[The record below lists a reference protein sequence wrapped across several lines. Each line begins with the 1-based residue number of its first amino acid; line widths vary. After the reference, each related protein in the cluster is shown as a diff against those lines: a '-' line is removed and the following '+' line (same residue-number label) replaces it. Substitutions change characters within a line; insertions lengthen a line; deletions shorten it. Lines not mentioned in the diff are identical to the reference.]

1 MNLRGVFCAAV
12 VGSVAVSAYAD
23 EAFVSFVEDLKV
35 EARQLGL
42 RSDIIDD
49 AFGKQV
55 QPVKRAVTKS
65 KAQPEFSQTF
75 NWYLSKMLSP
85 ARLQGGQTQLKTHT
99 AELRAASGLYGVPA
113 EVIVALWG
121 VESHYGQYKGTFPI
135 LPSLATL
142 AYSSHRKNFFRKE
155 FFDALKIVQ
164 EGHVTIDSFTGSWAG
179 AMGQC
184 QFMPSSFLHYAKD
197 GNGDGKKDIWGTH
210 ADIFASTAY
219 YLKRNGWETGQ
230 PWGQRV
236 VLRKILPALKLGKG
250 KISGT
255 MPLAYWKKLGIHPI
269 TGEKLPQ
276 DKTQARLFLPEGP
289 SRKAYLLY
297 ENFDVI
303 MRWNRS
309 TAFAFS
315 VLALADKISE
325 RAGDA

>member
-1 MNLRGVFCAAV
+1 MNLRGVVCAAI
-12 VGSVAVSAYAD
+12 VGSVCVSANAD

-42 RSDIIDD
+42 RSEIIDD
-49 AFGKQV
+49 AFGEQIKPIQ
-55 QPVKRAVTKS
+55 RAVKKS
-65 KAQPEFSQTF
+65 KTQPEFSQTF

-85 ARLQGGQTQLKTHT
+85 SRLQGGQAQLKSH
-99 AELRAASGLYGVPA
+99 AAALQVASKSYGIPP
-113 EVIVALWG
+113 EVVVALWG
-121 VESHYGQYKGTFPI
+121 VESHYGQYKGKFPI

-142 AYSSHRKNFFRKE
+142 AYNSHRKDFFRRE

-164 EGHVTIDSFTGSWAG
+164 DGHVAVDNFTGSWAG

-197 GNGDGKKDIWGTH
+197 GNGDGKKDIWETQE
-210 ADIFASTAY
+210 DVFASTAY
-219 YLKRNGWETGQ
+219 YLKRNGWKTDQ
-230 PWGQRV
+230 PWGQQV
-236 VLRKILPALKLGKG
+236 VLSKILPPLNLDRGKR
-250 KISGT
+250 SGT
-255 MPLAYWKKLGIHPI
+255 MPVAYWKNLGLHPV
-269 TGEKLPQ
+269 TGEKLPH

-289 SRKAYLLY
+289 SKKAYLLY

-315 VLALADKISE
+315 VLALADKIG
-325 RAGDA
+325 RMPDA